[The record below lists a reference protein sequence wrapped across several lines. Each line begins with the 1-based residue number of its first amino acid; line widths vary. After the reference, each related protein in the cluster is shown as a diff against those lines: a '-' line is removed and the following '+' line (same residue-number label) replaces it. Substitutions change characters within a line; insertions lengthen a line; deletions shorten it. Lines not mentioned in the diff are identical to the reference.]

1 MDPVAEMIWTYLESE
16 KENLITDLKELS
28 LIESPSTDPASQK
41 DAFKF
46 LNQKFQR
53 LNYYTLQV
61 PGKTTGGYFYARP
74 NERIKNYPVQIMV
87 GHCDT
92 VWPHG
97 TLDKMPVKVSNGQI
111 RGPGVYD
118 MKGGLL
124 QMIYAI
130 KAIKTL
136 KLKTEVCPVVF
147 INSDEEIGSFESTSM
162 IRCLAKIADRAF
174 VLEPSVG
181 YDGKLKTTRKGV
193 GKFTVKIHGKAA
205 HAGLDPGK
213 GASAIVELSHI
224 IQKLFALNDPENGIS
239 VNVGMIDGGT
249 RPNVIAPESNA
260 VIDVRIP
267 TVKDAEMITSEI
279 LSLKPEN
286 EDVELIIK
294 GRIGRPPME
303 STEPNRVLWDR
314 AKNAAERLA
323 FEIEETAA
331 GGGSDGN
338 TTSQFTATLDG
349 LGATG
354 DGAHALHEFAFVD
367 KLVERTALLTL
378 LLLEPQLKVS
388 KPWK

>member
-1 MDPVAEMIWTYLESE
+1 MDPAAEIIWRYLESE
-16 KENLITDLKELS
+16 KDNLITDLKELS
-28 LIESPSTDPASQK
+28 LIESPSTDPLSQRK
-41 DAFKF
+41 AFEF
-46 LNQKFQR
+46 LNKKYKE
-53 LNYYTLQV
+53 LNFFTIQV

-74 NERIKNYPVQIMV
+74 NERIKHNPVQIMV

-92 VWPHG
+92 VWPQG
-97 TLDKMPVKVSNGQI
+97 TLDKMPVKINNGQI
-111 RGPGVYD
+111 KGPGVYD

-130 KAIKTL
+130 KTMQAL

-162 IRCLAKIADRAF
+162 IRCLAKISDRAF
-174 VLEPSVG
+174 ILEPSVG

-205 HAGLDPGK
+205 HAGLDPEK

-267 TVKDAEMITSEI
+267 TVKDAEFITSEI

-286 EDVELIIK
+286 PAIELIIE

-303 STEPNRVLWDR
+303 ATDQNRALWSR

-323 FEIEETAA
+323 FELEETAA

-338 TTSQFTATLDG
+338 TTSQYTATLDG

-378 LLLEPQLKVS
+378 LLLEPCLIIPK
-388 KPWK
+388 K

>member
-1 MDPVAEMIWTYLESE
+1 MDPVANMIWKFLKAE
-16 KENLITDLKELS
+16 KTNFIADLKS
-28 LIESPSTDPASQK
+28 FVSIESPSTDPKSQVN
-41 DAFKF
+41 AINF
-46 LNQKFQR
+46 LKEKYHQ
-53 LNYYTLQV
+53 LNYKTITV
-61 PGKTTGGYFYARP
+61 PGFKTGGYFYARP
-74 NERIKNYPVQIMV
+74 DKKDKNNPIQLMI

-97 TLDKMPVKVSNGQI
+97 TLDRMPVIEHNGQLH
-111 RGPGVYD
+111 GPGVYD
-118 MKGGLL
+118 MKGGLMM
-124 QMIYAI
+124 MIYAL
-130 KAIKTL
+130 KTIDAL

-162 IRCLAKIADRAF
+162 IKCLAKFADRAF

-193 GKFTVKIHGKAA
+193 GKFTIKIHGLAA

-213 GASAIVELSHI
+213 GVSAIVELSYV
-224 IQKLFALNDPENGIS
+224 IQKLFALNNPKKGIS

-249 RPNVIAPESNA
+249 RPNVIAQESQA

-267 TVKDAEMITSEI
+267 TNKDAKEVTESI
-279 LSLKPEN
+279 LSIKPEN
-286 EDVELIIK
+286 PDVKLTID

-303 STEPNRVLWDR
+303 PTAQNKVLYQC
-314 AKNAAERLA
+314 AKNAAERLD

-354 DGAHALHEFAFVD
+354 DGAHALHEFAFTD
-367 KLVERTALLTL
+367 KLIERTALLTL
-378 LLLEPQLKVS
+378 LLLEPRLK
-388 KPWK
+388 

>member
-1 MDPVAEMIWTYLESE
+1 MDPVAEMIWKFLEAE
-16 KENLITDLKELS
+16 KSNFIADLKS
-28 LIESPSTDPASQK
+28 FVLIESPSTDPESQVG
-41 DAFKF
+41 AIEF
-46 LNQKFQR
+46 LKEKYHQ
-53 LNYYTLQV
+53 LNYKTIAV
-61 PGKTTGGYFYARP
+61 PGIKTGGYFFARP
-74 NERIKNYPVQIMV
+74 KNRIKNNAIQLMI

-97 TLDKMPVKVSNGQI
+97 TLKKMPVEISDGKI

-118 MKGGLL
+118 MKGGLMM
-124 QMIYAI
+124 MIYAI
-130 KAIKTL
+130 KTIEAL
-136 KLKTEVCPVVF
+136 DLKTEVSPVVF
-147 INSDEEIGSFESTSM
+147 INSDEEIGSFESTPM
-162 IRCLAKIADRAF
+162 IKCLAKFADRAF

-193 GKFTVKIHGKAA
+193 GKFTIKIYGKAA

-213 GASAIVELSHI
+213 GASAIVELSHV

-249 RPNVIAPESNA
+249 RPNVIAPESRA

-267 TVKDAEMITSEI
+267 TNKDANTVTKAI
-279 LSLKPEN
+279 LSITPEN
-286 EDVELIIK
+286 PDIELIIEGK
-294 GRIGRPPME
+294 IGRPPME
-303 STEPNRVLWDR
+303 PTEQNQLLYQR

-323 FEIEETAA
+323 IEIEETAA

-354 DGAHALHEFAFVD
+354 DGAHALHEFAFTD
-367 KLVERTALLTL
+367 KLIERTALLTL
-378 LLLEPQLKVS
+378 LLLEPGLS
-388 KPWK
+388 KT

>member
-1 MDPVAEMIWTYLESE
+1 MDPVAEIIWKYLESE
-16 KENLITDLKELS
+16 KDNLISDLKELS
-28 LIESPSTDPASQK
+28 LIESPSTDPVSQYN
-41 DAFKF
+41 AFKF
-46 LNQKFQR
+46 LNQKYR
-53 LNYYTLQV
+53 ELNYFTLQV
-61 PGKTTGGYFYARP
+61 PGKKTGGYFYARP
-74 NERIKNYPVQIMV
+74 NERIKHYPVQIMI

-97 TLDKMPVKVSNGQI
+97 TLNKMPVKINNRQI
-111 RGPGVYD
+111 SGPGVYD

-130 KAIKTL
+130 KTMRAL
-136 KLKTEVCPVVF
+136 KLKTEVCPLVF
-147 INSDEEIGSFESTSM
+147 INSDEEIGSFETTSM

-193 GKFTVKIHGKAA
+193 GKFSVKIHGKAA

-213 GASAIVELSHI
+213 GASAIVELSHV

-267 TVKDAEMITSEI
+267 TVKDAEYITSEI

-286 EDVELIIK
+286 EDVELIIE

-303 STEPNRVLWDR
+303 ATEQNRELWSR

-338 TTSQFTATLDG
+338 TTSQYTATLDG

-354 DGAHALHEFAFVD
+354 DGAHALHEFAFID
-367 KLVERTALLTL
+367 KLIERTALLTL
-378 LLLEPQLKVS
+378 LLLEPQLRIS
-388 KPWK
+388 K